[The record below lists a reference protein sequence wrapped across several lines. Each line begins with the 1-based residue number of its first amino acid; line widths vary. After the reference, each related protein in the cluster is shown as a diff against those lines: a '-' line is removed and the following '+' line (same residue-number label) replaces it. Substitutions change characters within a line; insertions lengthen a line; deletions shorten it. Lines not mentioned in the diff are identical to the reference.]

1 MRQLP
6 RFPVH
11 LSFPVLFGAGGISYI
26 SKEDSRNNNLIEDS
40 EDLFPLTPFSQE
52 RRGKILIFYDLS
64 PSPLG
69 DGFRERQKE
78 LTQFVPIYRE
88 RFTEK
93 YRVTQRFILPQMQLH
108 PHRAIFY
115 TPLYSG
121 WLALA
126 YSKDYLGHQL

>member
-1 MRQLP
+1 VQEGRQLP

-64 PSPLG
+64 PSP
-69 DGFRERQKE
+69 
-78 LTQFVPIYRE
+78 
-88 RFTEK
+88 
-93 YRVTQRFILPQMQLH
+93 
-108 PHRAIFY
+108 
-115 TPLYSG
+115 
-121 WLALA
+121 
-126 YSKDYLGHQL
+126 